1 MGNGTLKNS
10 AIAVTLKYISNFCR
24 SLEMP
29 LTNCKMELTVKQTT
43 QCVLS
48 AAGNDNA
55 HKNDHANN
63 IIFTTKDTQ
72 LYVPVVTLQQKTIKK
87 LSKLLKKIKI

>member
-29 LTNCKMELTVKQTT
+29 LTNCKMELTVK
-43 QCVLS
+43 
-48 AAGNDNA
+48 
-55 HKNDHANN
+55 
-63 IIFTTKDTQ
+63 
-72 LYVPVVTLQQKTIKK
+72 
-87 LSKLLKKIKI
+87 